1 LLALRL
7 RALEI
12 EMKHKHGKKDQ
23 LTESQGF
30 AKVAE
35 GNDLKPKVVRT
46 VITAY
51 LDLAATELKKNG
63 KFKLGGILNMK
74 LKKKPAR

>member
-1 LLALRL
+1 MLALRL
-7 RALEI
+7 RALEV
-12 EMKHKHGKKDQ
+12 EVKHKNGKKDQ
-23 LTESQGF
+23 LTERQGF

-35 GNDLKPKVVRT
+35 GNGLKPKVVRI